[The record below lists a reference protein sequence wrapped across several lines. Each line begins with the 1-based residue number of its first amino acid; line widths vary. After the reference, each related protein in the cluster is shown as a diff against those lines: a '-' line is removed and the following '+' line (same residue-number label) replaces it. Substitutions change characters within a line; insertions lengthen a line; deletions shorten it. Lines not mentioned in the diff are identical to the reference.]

1 MANQF
6 IRIALLLAACAAG
19 KEAGAQQVPGGSY
32 DPVAAFAPLPHPA
45 ATATRGASGKPGPAY
60 WQNRADYKVAVSI
73 DTLSREVKAHCA
85 MAYTNN
91 SPDTLT
97 YLWLTAVQ
105 NRFRRDSRETLLTP
119 PKGSRFGIN
128 DHTEGLEIASIKAGN
143 RNATYS
149 LTHNYIRVDLPQPL
163 LPGRQVKLET
173 DYKFILPLN
182 GSDNMGVLKTAAGSV
197 FQYTGVFP
205 RVCVYDD
212 LRGWNVSGTQYY
224 VECGSTEMHFT
235 APANMIVQGTGLL
248 LNPEDVLRPEV
259 LRKYR
264 QSLKSDTVIRVRSA
278 GEAFS
283 PSSAASLTWKFREPN
298 AGDGG
303 WSASASFNWEGLA
316 TRLTNGTAIPTMALF
331 PTGSNRE
338 WDTIIRAMPRML
350 KAYSDQ
356 WSPYPYAAAIN
367 IATGVTG
374 LASPGVSFIHYQHS
388 SYAASVWI
396 KTNHELGH
404 AWFNLMIAA
413 DSRHGW
419 MCEGQNTFINLVNAA
434 TLNGS
439 VPFDMQTSFSWMNMK
454 KPHVPVSTL
463 FGSVPPADMG
473 PLMYMKPGTAFL
485 LLRNEVLG
493 PGRFDPAFREY
504 MRAWAFKHPAP
515 HDFFRIM
522 ENGTGEDLAWFWRAW
537 FLTDARMDQGIT
549 KVAYDGDKP
558 DKGVLISI
566 INKRQMPM
574 PVDILVREFNG
585 KQHRVKLPVQ
595 VWEWSDA
602 HTLKV
607 PTTTAVVSVQLD
619 PESLLPDADR
629 ADNIWTGS
637 GTKLRNGQ
645 MSAQQVIDRYFDV
658 IGGKQNAERLG
669 SLVLEYRSW
678 AHSEF
683 VLRQRFE
690 AGGDFS
696 WISGL
701 EVEKNMTALKK
712 LEQTDSLRFALL
724 GAGQALN
731 ATQQEQLR
739 ISAMLFPELRFFE
752 TGNKVKLSDDFQLIH
767 GMEAYMVT
775 VVTPSGNSWRFY
787 YDAATGL
794 KVRQEYTGMMPS
806 LLYSSK
812 VLAGYDSVFGV
823 KIPRQVTI
831 QAPGE
836 SEELFEL
843 KNFSKS

>member
-6 IRIALLLAACAAG
+6 IRIALLLAVCAAG
-19 KEAGAQQVPGGSY
+19 KEAGAQQAPGGSY

-73 DTLSREVKAHCA
+73 DTLSREVKARCA

-91 SPDTLT
+91 SPDTLA
-97 YLWLTAVQ
+97 YIWLTAVQ
-105 NRFRRDSRETLLTP
+105 NRFRRDSRESLLTP

-128 DHTEGLEIASIKAGN
+128 DHTEGLQIASIKAGN
-143 RNATYS
+143 KNAAYS

-163 LPGRQVKLET
+163 LPGKQVKLET
-173 DYKFILPLN
+173 DYTFILPLN
-182 GSDNMGVLKTAAGSV
+182 GSDNMGVLKTGEGSV
-197 FQYTGVFP
+197 FQYTSVFP

-248 LNPEDVLRPEV
+248 LNPEEVLRPEV

-283 PSSAASLTWKFREPN
+283 PSAAPSLTWKFREPN

-303 WSASASFNWEGLA
+303 WAASASFNWEGLA
-316 TRLTNGTAIPTMALF
+316 TKLANGTSIPTMALF
-331 PTGSNRE
+331 PTESNRE

-350 KAYSDQ
+350 KAYSDK
-356 WSPYPYAAAIN
+356 WSPYPYAAAVN

-374 LASPGVSFIHYQHS
+374 LASPGVSFIHYQQT
-388 SYAASVWI
+388 SYTSSVWI

-413 DSRHGW
+413 DSRNGW
-419 MCEGQNTFINLVNAA
+419 MCEGQNTFINLVSAA
-434 TLNGS
+434 ELNGP
-439 VPFDMQTSFSWMNMK
+439 VAFDMPSSFSWMNMK
-454 KPHVPVSTL
+454 KQHVPISTG

-473 PLMYMKPGTAFL
+473 PLMYMKPGTAFM

-493 PGRFDPAFREY
+493 PERFDAAFREY
-504 MRAWAFKHPAP
+504 MRAWAFRHPAP
-515 HDFFRIM
+515 HDFFRMM

-537 FLTDARMDQGIT
+537 FLTDARMDQGIS
-549 KVAYDGDKP
+549 KVAYDGDTP

-566 INKRQMPM
+566 VNKQQMPM

-585 KQHRVKLPVQ
+585 RQHRVKLPVQ
-595 VWEWSDA
+595 VWEWNNA

-607 PTTTAVVSVQLD
+607 PTTSAVVAVLLD
-619 PESLLPDADR
+619 PESRLPDADR
-629 ADNIWTGS
+629 TDNTWTGG
-637 GTKLRNGQ
+637 GTRLRNGQ
-645 MSAQQVIDRYFDV
+645 MSARQVIDRYFDA
-658 IGGKQNAERLG
+658 IGGKQNAERMVG
-669 SLVLEYRSW
+669 VGLEYRSW
-678 AHSEF
+678 SDSVF
-683 VLRQRFE
+683 VLRQRY
-690 AGGDFS
+690 APGGTFS
-696 WISGL
+696 WIAGL
-701 EVEKNMTALKK
+701 ELATSLTALKK
-712 LEQTDSLRFALL
+712 LEQTDTLRFTTL
-724 GAGQALN
+724 GAGQQLN
-731 ATQQEQLR
+731 ATQAEQLR
-739 ISAMLFPELRFFE
+739 ISAMLFPELRFFDP
-752 TGNKVKLSDDFQLIH
+752 GNKVTLSDSFQLVH
-767 GMEAYMVT
+767 GMETHMIT
-775 VVTPSGNSWRFY
+775 VMTPTGNAWRFY

-806 LLYSSK
+806 LLYASK
-812 VLAGYDSVFGV
+812 VMAGYDAVFGV
-823 KIPRQVTI
+823 KIPTRMTI
-831 QAPGE
+831 QSPGE
-836 SEELFEL
+836 NEEVFEL